1 MRRFIVL
8 ALIILSNAGCS
19 TVPFQRT
26 SYVPLDSVDPQLA
39 RGEFES
45 SLPETFKIINSIVF
59 KYRWRSFSALG
70 YLDANRGLKTFS
82 VSCLNP
88 MGIKLFELSGDKDVI
103 KTNYVLKELLSKGDL
118 PQVAG
123 DDIRRI
129 YFGNVPSGEAKAQ
142 KEKRR
147 VVFSEASGS
156 GVIKYIFAGRPTMLV
171 EKKYYE
177 KNHLV
182 WSVSYYEYRQERG
195 KYYPSGIMLKNSRF
209 GYSLIIRLKEVR

>member
-1 MRRFIVL
+1 MSRVIVL

-39 RGEFES
+39 RREFES
-45 SLPETFKIINSIVF
+45 SLPDSFKIINSIVF
-59 KYRWRSFSALG
+59 KYKWRSFSALG
-70 YLDANRGLKTFS
+70 YLDADRGLNTFL

-88 MGIKLFELSGDKDVI
+88 MGIKLFELSADKNVVR
-103 KTNYVLKELLSKGDL
+103 TNYVLKELLSKGDL

-129 YFGNVPSGEAKAQ
+129 YFGNVPSGEAKAE
-142 KEKRR
+142 KEKRK
-147 VVFSEASGS
+147 VVFIEPSGP
-156 GVIKYIFAGRPTMLV
+156 GIIKYIFAGSPTMLV

-177 KNHLV
+177 KKSLI
-182 WSVSYYEYRQERG
+182 WSVSYYEYRREHG

-209 GYSLIIRLKEVR
+209 DYSLIVRLKEVR

>member
-1 MRRFIVL
+1 M
-8 ALIILSNAGCS
+8 LSSLGCAA
-19 TVPFQRT
+19 VPFQRT
-26 SYVPLDSVDPQLA
+26 SYVPLDRVDPQLA
-39 RGEFES
+39 RREFES
-45 SLPETFKIINSIVF
+45 SLPDSFKIINSIVF
-59 KYRWRSFSALG
+59 KYKWRSFSALG
-70 YLDANRGLKTFS
+70 YLDVNGGLKTFS

-88 MGIKLFELSGDKDVI
+88 MGIKLFELSGDKDVVR
-103 KTNYVLKELLSKGDL
+103 TNYVLKELLSKGDL

-156 GVIKYIFAGRPTMLV
+156 GVIKYIFAGSPTMLV

-177 KNHLV
+177 KTHLI
-182 WSVSYYEYRQERG
+182 WSVSYYEYRQKRG
-195 KYYPSGIMLKNSRF
+195 KYYPSGIVLKNSRF
-209 GYSLIIRLKEVR
+209 GYSLTVRLKEVR

>member
-1 MRRFIVL
+1 M
-8 ALIILSNAGCS
+8 LSTLGCAA
-19 TVPFQRT
+19 VPFQRT
-26 SYVPLDSVDPQLA
+26 SYVPLGSVDPQLM
-39 RGEFES
+39 RREFES
-45 SLPETFKIINSIVF
+45 SQPDSFKIINSIVF
-59 KYRWRSFSALG
+59 KYKWRSFSALG
-70 YLDANRGLKTFS
+70 YLDVNRGLKIFS

-88 MGIKLFELSGDKDVI
+88 MGIKLFELSGDKDAVR
-103 KTNYVLKELLSKGDL
+103 TNYVLKELLSKGDL

-147 VVFSEASGS
+147 VVFSEPSGS
-156 GVIKYIFAGRPTMLV
+156 GVIKYIFAGSPTMLV

-177 KNHLV
+177 KTRLI

-209 GYSLIIRLKEVR
+209 GYSLIVRLKEVR